1 MLSKVRRILGNIKV
15 TQTEKEIII
24 SGIPADTMVRDISKI
39 WKTSRINSY
48 MFTTTSKNTLAFPL
62 FFATDVYYMLDKM
75 TTHRSRWTNV
85 RTLSKIKDLLLENT
99 WLQDTQL
106 EPTSRVDLRKVN
118 SLIYK
123 PLEYQQRFYESYD
136 LLTQQYHLRGY
147 LLAAV
152 AGSGKTAMG
161 YTLSECLGADR
172 IVVVCPKNATE
183 RVWEAEANKLF
194 REPQTHWV
202 YHHGRPYRQERIAI
216 FHYEAL
222 DKALD
227 LVNDLRTER
236 TVVILDESHNLNDI
250 SSQRTQK
257 FLTLLEKLEPTD
269 TVYASGT
276 PFKSIGSEA
285 IPLLRAI
292 DPYFTKDVEE
302 RFKKI
307 YGRDGLRALDILQHR
322 IGKIA
327 FKVEKHQLG
336 LDKPVMKKLPVVIPN
351 GRDYTLTE
359 IRKDMKAFIAERT
372 KYYQSRKKDD
382 HAFYDKCM
390 KIHADQVKDRKHAAD
405 LAIYREDVKKV
416 QKFNGDARFCA
427 EEIKRSNDYEKL
439 YIIPSLPKELR
450 NEFKD
455 IKSIVKYVNLKIQ
468 GEALGR
474 ILGRKRI
481 QCHVD
486 MVSHIDFKGVCG
498 STPKKT
504 VVFTSFVEALEA
516 SYDHLSKQEMNPV
529 MVYGKNNS
537 ELNKT
542 IQQFDRQ
549 EDLNPLIATYQSLS
563 TAVPLTMADTMV
575 MINAPF
581 RAYIREQAI
590 SRIHRLGADTQT
602 TVWECFLDTGNEPNI
617 STRSGD
623 ILAWSQQQVEAI
635 LGLKSP
641 FDVQED
647 SGQIT
652 ISSEAFG
659 IEEHINV
666 AQTVDTYMTTRPTYL
681 DW

>member
-1 MLSKVRRILGNIKV
+1 VFSKIRRILGNIKV
-15 TQTEKEIII
+15 TQTEKEIVI
-24 SGIPADTMVRDISKI
+24 SGIPADTMARDISRI
-39 WKTSRINSY
+39 WKTSRINQY
-48 MFTTTSKNTLAFPL
+48 MFTTASRNTLAFPI
-62 FFATDVYYMLDKM
+62 FFATDIYYMLETM

-85 RTLSKIKDLLLENT
+85 RTLTKIKDLLLEHT

-106 EPTSRVDLRKVN
+106 EPKPRMDLSLVN
-118 SLIYK
+118 DMIYR
-123 PLEYQQRFYESYD
+123 PLDYQQTFYEEYD
-136 LLTQQYHLRGY
+136 RLTQQYQLKGY

-152 AGSGKTAMG
+152 AGSGKTLMG
-161 YTLSECLGADR
+161 LTIANCLKAER

-183 RVWEAEANKLF
+183 RVWESEVNKLF
-194 REPQTHWV
+194 KKAPSSWV
-202 YHHGRPYRQERIAI
+202 AQHDKPFKNEHVAI

-227 LVNDLRTER
+227 LANDLRTER

-250 SSQRTQK
+250 GSQRTQK

-269 TVYASGT
+269 TLYASGT

-427 EEIKRSNDYEKL
+427 EEIKRSNDYEKR

-486 MVSHIDFKGVCG
+486 MVPHIDFKGVCG

-516 SYDHLSKQEMNPV
+516 SYDHLTKQEMNPV

-542 IQQFDRQ
+542 VQQFDRQ

-563 TAVPLTMADTMV
+563 TAVPLTMADTMI

-635 LGLKSP
+635 LGIKSP
-641 FDVQED
+641 FDVSED
-647 SGQIT
+647 NGT
-652 ISSEAFG
+652 MTVSSEAYEL
-659 IEEHINV
+659 EETYDLKTLERQLIN
-666 AQTVDTYMTTRPTYL
+666 TRPVYTT
-681 DW
+681 W

>member
-1 MLSKVRRILGNIKV
+1 MFSKVRRILGNIKV
-15 TQTEKEIII
+15 TQTEKEIVI
-24 SGIPADTMVRDISKI
+24 SGIPADTMARDISRI
-39 WKTSRINSY
+39 WKTSRINQY
-48 MFTTTSKNTLAFPL
+48 MFTTASRNTLAFPI
-62 FFATDVYYMLDKM
+62 FFATDVYYMLETM

-85 RTLSKIKDLLLENT
+85 RTLTKIKDLLLEHT

-106 EPTSRVDLRKVN
+106 EPKPRMDLSLVN
-118 SLIYK
+118 DMIYR
-123 PLEYQQRFYESYD
+123 PLDYQRTFYEEYD
-136 LLTQQYHLRGY
+136 RLTQQYQLKGY

-152 AGSGKTAMG
+152 AGSGKTLMG
-161 YTLSECLGADR
+161 LTIANCLKAER

-183 RVWEAEANKLF
+183 RVWESEVNKLF
-194 REPQTHWV
+194 KKAPSSWV
-202 YHHGRPYRQERIAI
+202 AQHSKPFKNEYVAI

-227 LVNDLRTER
+227 LVSDLRTER

-250 SSQRTQK
+250 NSQRTQK

-269 TVYASGT
+269 TLYASGT

-390 KIHADQVKDRKHAAD
+390 KIHADQVKDRKHAID
-405 LAIYREDVKKV
+405 LAVYREDVKKV

-427 EEIKRSNDYEKL
+427 EEIKRSNDYEKRF
-439 YIIPSLPKELR
+439 IIPSLPKELR

-486 MVSHIDFKGVCG
+486 MVPHIDFKGVCG

-516 SYDHLSKQEMNPV
+516 SYDHLIKQEMNPV

-542 IQQFDRQ
+542 VQQFDRQ

-563 TAVPLTMADTMV
+563 TAVPLTMADTMI

-590 SRIHRLGADTQT
+590 SRIHRLGTDTQT

-635 LGLKSP
+635 LGIKSP
-641 FDVQED
+641 FDVSED
-647 SGQIT
+647 NGT
-652 ISSEAFG
+652 MTVSSEAYEL
-659 IEEHINV
+659 EETYDLKTPERQLIN
-666 AQTVDTYMTTRPTYL
+666 TRPVYTT
-681 DW
+681 W